1 MGTTNRMLPC
11 REQVLH
17 LSSPLLDKQ
26 FSTAAQTQLNYNHSL
41 LLFKS
46 GTTLEGAVKLHLRA
60 PWNHIW
66 ANMCNCK
73 SIPKWY
79 HKLAKSYRKMSKN

>member
-1 MGTTNRMLPC
+1 MLPC

-17 LSSPLLDKQ
+17 LSSHLLDKQ
-26 FSTAAQTQLNYNHSL
+26 LSRVAQTQLNYNHSL

-60 PWNHIW
+60 P
-66 ANMCNCK
+66 
-73 SIPKWY
+73 
-79 HKLAKSYRKMSKN
+79 